1 MSTPVLTSTELRDR
15 LSSAAPPRLLDVR
28 TPAEYET
35 GHIEGAYNVPLDI
48 LRQRRAEI
56 LERLDGDVV
65 FVCRSGQRATQAEE
79 LLRSAGLGTGSVLK
93 GGIDDW
99 QGNGFDVA
107 RGKERWE
114 LERQVRLVAGSI
126 VLSSVLGSVA
136 VPKLKWLA
144 AAIGGGLTF
153 AALSNTC
160 AMATALSKLPYN
172 RTESYDAG
180 RLVAR
185 LGEA

>member
-1 MSTPVLTSTELRDR
+1 M
-15 LSSAAPPRLLDVR
+15 R
-28 TPAEYET
+28 TPAEYENA
-35 GHIEGAYNVPLDI
+35 HIEGAYNIPLDVV
-48 LRQRRAEI
+48 RQHHAEI

-79 LLRSAGLGTGSVLK
+79 VLRGAGLGSGSVLK

-99 QGNGFDVA
+99 QGNGFDVT
-107 RGKERWE
+107 RGRERWE

-126 VLSSVLGSVA
+126 VLGSMLGSVA
-136 VPKLKWLA
+136 IPKLKWLA

-153 AALSNTC
+153 AAVSNTC
-160 AMATALSKLPYN
+160 AMASVLSKLPYN
-172 RTESYDAG
+172 RTENYDAG
-180 RLVAR
+180 RFVAR